1 MPDLSRHLIRG
12 GSRHVYLPRMDSWPQ
27 QILESG
33 FSIRNDDSLPSDSFV
48 HPLQLSI
55 RYLQDPFP
63 GSESCDPTAPATT
76 NTATTNVDRLHSLG
90 PSAWSFPTL
99 LSASTFHSS
108 STPDQSIPSTNQSS
122 PPTTRSTLLS
132 GSHRRRLTPNETEY
146 LLRQYRI
153 NEKPNTKD
161 RLIFAAHLDLH
172 PRTIQVWFQNRRA
185 KLRREDSQ
193 ARRLLEEY
201 NQMRAHDDESYG
213 SNTEDGLDEDNRAF
227 DNLCDLDSG
236 SSSGDSSTH
245 ETDFG
250 QSGQAQQY
258 QWKTRE
264 SDDKAMPEA
273 AAGLYNHQEA
283 QTSLL
288 DPQFRQSRDITNAF
302 LGPFYSDLAW
312 AWQVGD
318 GSYAGGVSSNQ
329 ARPGC
334 HRDHD
339 NFSTPEPW
347 VCDGSAWF
355 SGFSVPGQQAPV
367 AMDGRGGLLL
377 GGSSGLTEPSIH
389 AFGSS
394 TRSDMSMMP
403 MESFPLPVP
412 SGSIRE
418 SALTD
423 AAPPV
428 HVPKRSTVDAKILSN
443 SRQRR
448 SQLRHKIKIND
459 RGSSRSVSQD
469 KGIATTRRA
478 RSQFLFEPQQKGRI
492 PNHQRALT
500 LVSSTS
506 ESHPSI

>member
-12 GSRHVYLPRMDSWPQ
+12 GSRPVYLPRMDSWPQ

-48 HPLQLSI
+48 HPLQL
-55 RYLQDPFP
+55 
-63 GSESCDPTAPATT
+63 
-76 NTATTNVDRLHSLG
+76 
-90 PSAWSFPTL
+90 
-99 LSASTFHSS
+99 
-108 STPDQSIPSTNQSS
+108 
-122 PPTTRSTLLS
+122 
-132 GSHRRRLTPNETEY
+132 HRRRLTPNETEY
-146 LLRQYRI
+146 LLRQYRV

-185 KLRREDSQ
+185 KLRRENSQ

-213 SNTEDGLDEDNRAF
+213 SNTEDGLDENNRAF

-329 ARPGC
+329 ARP
-334 HRDHD
+334 
-339 NFSTPEPW
+339 
-347 VCDGSAWF
+347 
-355 SGFSVPGQQAPV
+355 
-367 AMDGRGGLLL
+367 
-377 GGSSGLTEPSIH
+377 
-389 AFGSS
+389 
-394 TRSDMSMMP
+394 
-403 MESFPLPVP
+403 
-412 SGSIRE
+412 
-418 SALTD
+418 D